1 MIMSAKSKN
10 VTLKSSQIFSH
21 SLNFYYHGQI
31 FWHQD
36 SQGKNAAVIFFIT
49 VIEPKNES
57 LNDSTKLSLAKKTT
71 KKWAKQS
78 FLPQASPLFGYYR
91 DFDQD
96 P

>member
-1 MIMSAKSKN
+1 M
-10 VTLKSSQIFSH
+10 
-21 SLNFYYHGQI
+21 
-31 FWHQD
+31 
-36 SQGKNAAVIFFIT
+36 GKLFGTKTVRGKIATVIFFIT

>member
-1 MIMSAKSKN
+1 MGKFFSSKS
-10 VTLKSSQIFSH
+10 VR
-21 SLNFYYHGQI
+21 
-31 FWHQD
+31 
-36 SQGKNAAVIFFIT
+36 GKNATVIFFIT

-57 LNDSTKLSLAKKTT
+57 LNDSMKLSLAKKTT

>member
-1 MIMSAKSKN
+1 MDKFFGTNS
-10 VTLKSSQIFSH
+10 VR
-21 SLNFYYHGQI
+21 
-31 FWHQD
+31 
-36 SQGKNAAVIFFIT
+36 GKTDAVIFFVT

-57 LNDSTKLSLAKKTT
+57 LYDSTKLSLAKKTT

-91 DFDQD
+91 DFDQE

>member
-1 MIMSAKSKN
+1 MSVKSKI
-10 VTLKSSQIFSH
+10 VRLKSSQTFFH
-21 SLNFYYHGQI
+21 SLKNYYHGQT
-31 FWHQD
+31 FGTN
-36 SQGKNAAVIFFIT
+36 SVRGKITTVIFFIT

-57 LNDSTKLSLAKKTT
+57 LNESTKLSLAKKTT